1 MTIMSPIP
9 EQLLIGAHP
18 RAALL
23 GAGLTE
29 AELAGPLWARLS
41 QGMYAWDA
49 AVPDLPGQLRRLGS
63 LVPPG
68 GALGGW
74 AAAHLLGATDLDG
87 TTDDGRPLP
96 VLLCAGR
103 LQTCRRTAQAIV
115 WRSDLADD
123 DVVRTDGTPV
133 TSPCRTGFDI
143 ARLSPFTGRPARS
156 DRDAEEALVVLEAL
170 LRTGRVGTDDIA
182 GYAALHPRRAGVRQV
197 RQVLAAASEL
207 TRSCQETRFRRL
219 WVRDAGLPPPLVN
232 QPVGGL
238 DGRFVAE
245 VDLLDPEAG
254 LVGEYDGGDHS
265 GSARRASDHV
275 RVENLEALGLIVVRV
290 AAPDLSRFR
299 SRTVHRL
306 RTRHRQGLGR
316 ERCRDGWTLLGRRP
330 EQTPGSVAGVG
341 SGTAGWAGDSS

>member
-1 MTIMSPIP
+1 MSPLP
-9 EQLLIGAHP
+9 EHLLAGAHS

-23 GAGLTE
+23 GSGVTE

-41 QGMYAWDA
+41 FGMYAWDA
-49 AVPDLPGQLRRLGS
+49 ATPDLPGQLRRLAS

-74 AAAHLLGATDLDG
+74 AAARLLGAADLDG
-87 TTDDGRPLP
+87 ATDTGRTLP
-96 VLLCAGR
+96 VLVCAGR
-103 LQTCRRTAQAIV
+103 HETCRRTADAVV
-115 WRSDLADD
+115 WRSDLGPD
-123 DVVRTDGTPV
+123 DVIHLDGIPV
-133 TSPCRTGFDI
+133 TSACRSGFDI
-143 ARLSPFTGRPARS
+143 ARLSPFTGRPGRT
-156 DRDAEEALVVLEAL
+156 DRDAEESLVLLEAL
-170 LRTGRVGTDDIA
+170 LRTGEVSRDDLA
-182 GYAALHPRRAGVRQV
+182 GYTAAHPRRAGVRQL
-197 RQVLAAASEL
+197 RQVLAAASEV

-245 VDLLDPEAG
+245 VDLMDPEAG

-275 RVENLEALGLIVVRV
+275 RVENLEALGLTVVRV

-306 RTRHRQGLGR
+306 RTRYRQGTGR
-316 ERCRDGWTLLGRRP
+316 DRSRDGWLLLPGCGRLGR
-330 EQTPGSVAGVG
+330 
-341 SGTAGWAGDSS
+341 